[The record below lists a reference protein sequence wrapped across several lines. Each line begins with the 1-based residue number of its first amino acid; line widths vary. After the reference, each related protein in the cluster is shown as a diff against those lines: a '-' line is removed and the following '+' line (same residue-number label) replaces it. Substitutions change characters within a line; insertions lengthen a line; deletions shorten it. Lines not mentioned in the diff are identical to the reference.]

1 MTLEQP
7 QRNNVIDSNLGNRL
21 LEQMADRLSDLVLG
35 VNLDGSLYYVS
46 PSVEHLLGYTNLVFQ
61 RLYNQALEYQE
72 LSCNDDQRFSVLQ
85 RYLQRQLATLRTVP
99 PEDASQGSGDGL
111 HEVGQDAAASEVLQ
125 VSHRDGFRVSLN
137 LQVLPLVGREGVPE
151 GLICIGCD
159 VGTRKH
165 SAEAMALAMKVFENN
180 LTAIYITNAQGVIVQ
195 ANQAFGRL
203 TGYSLDEV
211 IGESPRLMDVNRYTQ
226 SYFQSIHDNLER
238 KDFWE
243 GEIQHRRKDGR
254 VFPAWVA
261 ISVLRDHNRKV
272 VNTISYFSDITE
284 KKHSDTVIHRLAY
297 FDSLTGLPNRT
308 LLMDRLKQSV
318 VRAKR
323 AGQQV
328 ALLLLDLDHLKQIND
343 RFGHALG
350 DSLLQQVAQRLRD
363 CVRDEDTVARVGG
376 DEFAVVVSGLTDR
389 VQAVTAVARLSEMIC
404 HRLGESFSIG
414 AEQVDI
420 GACVGIAFYPA
431 DGSEADTLLRN
442 SDTAL
447 YHAKTIEGR
456 SYRFYNKDMNAKA
469 EARAQLEREF
479 RQALKMQAK
488 APQFELVYQ
497 PILGAG
503 DGKTHAVEALVR
515 WQHPEHGMLLPQ
527 DFLHIAE
534 STGLIRMLGDWV
546 LRQACGQWLL
556 WRDQGVPVGRVAV
569 NVSRGQFEGGH
580 LLCSLRDIM
589 QAYAI
594 PAGVLE
600 LELTEETLA
609 CQRLRIAETLDEF
622 RRLGVSV
629 SLDDFGTGYSS
640 VQQMK
645 RLPVDN
651 LKVSRSFMEALPANE
666 DQCAIRA
673 IVALAKNLGLKV
685 IAEGVETPMQ
695 LEFVQQLDCD
705 EVQGYFLSRPLPA
718 QELFAAGDVMGQ
730 AI

>member
-1 MTLEQP
+1 MIQEQP
-7 QRNNVIDSNLGNRL
+7 QSSNVIESNLGSRL

-46 PSVEHLLGYTNLVFQ
+46 PSVEQLLGYSNLVFQ

-72 LSCNDDQRFSVLQ
+72 LSCHDDQRFSVLQ
-85 RYLQRQLATLRTVP
+85 RYLQRQLATLSTVP
-99 PEDASQGSGDGL
+99 PEDTSQRSAEGL
-111 HEVGQDAAASEVLQ
+111 HRGEHEEATSEVLQ

-137 LQVLPLVGREGVPE
+137 LQVVPLVGRDGVPE

-165 SAEAMALAMKVFENN
+165 SSEAMALAMKVFENN
-180 LTAIYITNAQGVIVQ
+180 LTAIYITNAQGAIVQ
-195 ANQAFGRL
+195 ANQAFVRL

-284 KKHSDTVIHRLAY
+284 KKHSDTLIHRLAY

-308 LLMDRLKQSV
+308 LLRDRLKQSTA
-318 VRAKR
+318 RARR

-328 ALLLLDLDHLKQIND
+328 ALLLLDLDHLKQVND

-350 DSLLQQVAQRLRD
+350 DSLLQQVAQRLQD

-376 DEFAVVVSGLTDR
+376 DEFAVLVSGLADR
-389 VQAVTAVARLSEMIC
+389 VQAVTAVARLSETIC
-404 HRLGESFSIG
+404 HRLTQSFTVG
-414 AEQVDI
+414 AEQIDI
-420 GACVGIAFYPA
+420 GVRAGIAFYPA

-442 SDTAL
+442 TDTAL
-447 YHAKTIEGR
+447 YHAKTVEGR
-456 SYRFYNKDMNAKA
+456 HYCFYNKAMNAKV

-479 RQALKMQAK
+479 RQAMKLQSK

-497 PILGAG
+497 PILGAD

-515 WQHPEHGMLLPQ
+515 WQHPERGMLLPK
-527 DFLHIAE
+527 DFLSIAE
-534 STGLIRMLGDWV
+534 STGLIRSLGDWV
-546 LRQACGQWLL
+546 LRQACRQWLL

-580 LLCSLRDIM
+580 LLRALRDIM

-609 CQRLRIAETLDEF
+609 CQRLRIAETLDEI

-629 SLDDFGTGYSS
+629 SLDDFGTGYSC

-651 LKVSRSFMEALPANE
+651 LKVSRSFMEALPAHE

-673 IVALAKNLGLKV
+673 IVALARNLDMKV

-695 LEFVQQLDCD
+695 LEFVQQLECD
-705 EVQGYFLSRPLPA
+705 EVQGFFLSRPVSA
-718 QELFAAGDVMGQ
+718 QEILSVGDEMGQ